1 MRTQVFTITGLSVIA
16 GMVFLAVSGV
26 RTFDTHEAPLYER
39 LGGEVGVEGVLN
51 RFVANVAD
59 DDRLSVRF
67 ANIDM
72 DWLQAFLGDWVCEA
86 GGPCDTSGKD
96 RSQAGEAVGFT
107 EDAFDLLTYHF
118 SDAVFDAGIS
128 GYEHFGAMRLFVD
141 MLTMASFAD
150 G

>member
-1 MRTQVFTITGLSVIA
+1 MRAQVFTITGLSVAA

-72 DWLQAFLGDWVCEA
+72 DRLQVFLGDWVCEA
-86 GGPCDTSGKD
+86 GGPCDTNGKD
-96 RSQAGEAVGFT
+96 PVARRRGC
-107 EDAFDLLTYHF
+107 
-118 SDAVFDAGIS
+118 
-128 GYEHFGAMRLFVD
+128 RLHGGRVRP
-141 MLTMASFAD
+141 AD
-150 G
+150 VPFFRRRD